1 MNVEHEVTLLVDE
14 IRRLGSK
21 SKSCTIF
28 ESCTIFKSETTSENA
43 SFCLFSITNY
53 IITNLCE
60 TLNRKF
66 TLILKCLSIWC
77 LLFALM
83 SAAWSSDPL
92 YVCLCDQCHKFAYWF
107 GGLDIMLKLKHWNR
121 SCTVDSEIPM
131 SRNFCSVVILG
142 AHVVYVSQH
151 TNAGVIVVFGFPNDS
166 NQADNFSCCSLFF
179 WDLLTLIL
187 YVSVL

>member
-1 MNVEHEVTLLVDE
+1 MYYFWETQLVG
-14 IRRLGSK
+14 L
-21 SKSCTIF
+21 
-28 ESCTIFKSETTSENA
+28 KSENTSENA
-43 SFCLFSITNY
+43 PFCLFSITNY
-53 IITNLCE
+53 IIYHLCE
-60 TLNRKF
+60 TLNQKF

-92 YVCLCDQCHKFAYWF
+92 YKCLRDQCHKFAYWF

-121 SCTVDSEIPM
+121 SCTVDSETSSPYMI
-131 SRNFCSVVILG
+131 RNFCSVVILG
-142 AHVVYVSQH
+142 AHLVSGSQH
-151 TNAGVIVVFGFPNDS
+151 TNAGVIVVSGFPISS
-166 NQADNFSCCSLFF
+166 NHSSCCSLLF